1 MNELKGKCKT
11 CLGCN
16 LLDDF
21 AFKGRNKCK
30 NYTRANQNEHIAII
44 IIMLVEIV
52 MFMMYLGYF
61 YYKFNRLCGG
71 LIWK

>member
-1 MNELKGKCKT
+1 MKTLKGKCKN

-30 NYTRANQNEHIAII
+30 NYVRANENEHRAII
-44 IIMLVEIV
+44 IIMIVEII
-52 MFMMYLGYF
+52 MFIILGIYAYF
-61 YYKFNRLCGG
+61 RINMLCGG
-71 LIWK
+71 